1 MAEENNNQEQQSGQ
15 KPGSEQKSEQKA
27 SASDSQG
34 EQQTQQNEQK
44 QTTAKADSGKTSSA
58 KASASKGSAKGS
70 AKSKKKEPSVED
82 KPFADFMHQDYLP
95 ALKDALIK
103 EGLEDIEL
111 NLTKQKVSLFGGS
124 PKEDCWQVVG
134 RWNQGKRQFR
144 VYFPKADIQ
153 GVKGFSCSDS
163 SSQASTIEP
172 FLIDDRKVSLKLLVF
187 GVIQRLNAQKWLA
200 RN

>member
-1 MAEENNNQEQQSGQ
+1 MAEENNNQAQQSGQ
-15 KPGSEQKSEQKA
+15 KPESEQKSEQKA
-27 SASDSQG
+27 SASDSQ
-34 EQQTQQNEQK
+34 EQK
-44 QTTAKADSGKTSSA
+44 QTTAKSGSGKTSA
-58 KASASKGSAKGS
+58 GKGTAAKGG
-70 AKSKKKEPSVED
+70 AKGKKKEPSVED

-95 ALKDALIK
+95 ALKEALIK

-111 NLTKQKVSLFGGS
+111 NLTKQKVSLFGAT

-172 FLIDDRKVSLKLLVF
+172 FLIDDRKVNLKLLVF

>member
-1 MAEENNNQEQQSGQ
+1 MAEKNNNQQ
-15 KPGSEQKSEQKA
+15 QKSEQKPESNT
-27 SASDSQG
+27 SAADSQG
-34 EQQTQQNEQK
+34 EQQTK
-44 QTTAKADSGKTSSA
+44 AKAASGQTSA
-58 KASASKGSAKGS
+58 AKGSAKGG
-70 AKSKKKEPSVED
+70 AKGAAKGKKKEPSVED

-95 ALKDALIK
+95 ALKEALMK

-111 NLTKQKVSLFGGS
+111 NLTKQKVSLFGAN

-172 FLIDDRKVSLKLLVF
+172 FLIDDRKVSLQLLVF